1 MKVQILGMG
10 CTKCKTLEKNARDAL
25 AELGVEAEVEKIS
38 DPAAI
43 AEMGVMMTPALAID
57 GRVRSVGK
65 TLTKEQVAFY
75 IKEAK

>member
-1 MKVQILGMG
+1 EKV
-10 CTKCKTLEKNARDAL
+10 
-25 AELGVEAEVEKIS
+25 S

-57 GRVRSVGK
+57 GKVRSVGK
-65 TLTKEQVAFY
+65 TLSKEQVAFY